1 MVSLLRLTVNFC
13 FCALNRLL
21 RHSHSLAR
29 SLIQYARRKQNQNF
43 VSDSTQSVDSERPQI
58 EESRSPSY
66 VSAENFVDSG
76 SRNDVLLLAVPT
88 LQILPQ
94 ANQGRRL
101 SFVDCVELKRSS
113 VKPSEELDRRTSD
126 LGLRNSY
133 SAGQLYSGDYLG
145 GLESRRPSVY
155 RPKDWINN
163 SNENMINVIEQQQRL
178 QHQQSQHG
186 GPTSPTT
193 ATSPA
198 KRQQRPPPR
207 KPNLNANY
215 RPPRALFCL
224 TLNNPLRKFCIRIC
238 EYK

>member
-1 MVSLLRLTVNFC
+1 M
-13 FCALNRLL
+13 
-21 RHSHSLAR
+21 
-29 SLIQYARRKQNQNF
+29 
-43 VSDSTQSVDSERPQI
+43 
-58 EESRSPSY
+58 
-66 VSAENFVDSG
+66 SAENFVDSE
-76 SRNDVLLLAVPT
+76 SRNDVQLLAVPS
-88 LQILPQ
+88 LQTLPQ

-113 VKPSEELDRRTSD
+113 LKPNEELDRRTSD

-133 SAGQLYSGDYLG
+133 SAGQLHPGEPLG
-145 GLESRRPSVY
+145 GLESRRSSIY

-186 GPTSPTT
+186 GPTSPTA
-193 ATSPA
+193 ATSPG

-207 KPNLNANY
+207 KPNLNANF

-224 TLNNPLRKFCIRIC
+224 TLNNPLRKFCIKIC
-238 EYK
+238 EYKWVVGRHFESRFGKLNDREFTCFCLQTLWVLHPLHHLRELRGSCHLHALLRVRLQQYQRLLSEW